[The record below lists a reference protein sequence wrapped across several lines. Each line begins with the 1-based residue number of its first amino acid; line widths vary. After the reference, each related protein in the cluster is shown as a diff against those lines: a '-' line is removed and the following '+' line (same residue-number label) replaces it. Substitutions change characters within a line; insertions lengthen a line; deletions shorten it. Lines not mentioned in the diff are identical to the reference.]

1 MDAVTNIEQFKQC
14 RFIILKCSRSEFR
27 NGSHWAKVKG
37 LAGLSPSKSR
47 EENSFLASSSF
58 QRSLTFLD
66 SGTLPLSSE
75 PRMAEQVFL
84 RLPSL
89 CVLSQI
95 LPFVRTLMNTWSPPR
110 YSKLSPYFKVRRLAM
125 YLFLALTYS
134 LFFLISLCI
143 YRLCW
148 VFAAVCRLLQLQR
161 TGSLA
166 LCVGSAVVA
175 HGFSCPVACG
185 IFIPQPGIE
194 SMAPALEDKFLTTGP
209 PGKS

>member
-1 MDAVTNIEQFKQC
+1 M
-14 RFIILKCSRSEFR
+14 CSQSGNLRRVSPLEGCTGR
-27 NGSHWAKVKG
+27 QGSGRV
-37 LAGLSPSKSR
+37 
-47 EENSFLASSSF
+47 
-58 QRSLTFLD
+58 RSLSHLQLCTQAAGVSLIQAAQSHSNLGKFLQAVPKERVT
-66 SGTLPLSSE
+66 GTLPLSSE

-95 LPFVRTLMNTWSPPR
+95 LPFVRTLVNTWSPPR